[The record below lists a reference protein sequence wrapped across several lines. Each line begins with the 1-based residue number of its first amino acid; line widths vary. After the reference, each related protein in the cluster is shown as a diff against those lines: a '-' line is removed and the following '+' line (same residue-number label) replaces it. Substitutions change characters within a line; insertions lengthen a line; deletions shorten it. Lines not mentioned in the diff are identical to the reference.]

1 MGINEFIQAKKLQ
14 HGFASCP
21 TFRDWPVERNRA
33 GKLANIAKVTN
44 ELQAGKNDLAG
55 RAAVQGDGLFPRP
68 DEAVTSALWTVSA
81 RPTFVRRFGRVA
93 A

>member
-1 MGINEFIQAKKLQ
+1 MGANEFIQAKNLQ

-33 GKLANIAKVTN
+33 GKLANIEKVTN
-44 ELQAGKNDLAG
+44 ELQAEKDDLAD
-55 RAAVQGDGLFPRP
+55 RAAAEDDGLFPRP
-68 DEAVTSALWTVSA
+68 DESVTLALWAVSA